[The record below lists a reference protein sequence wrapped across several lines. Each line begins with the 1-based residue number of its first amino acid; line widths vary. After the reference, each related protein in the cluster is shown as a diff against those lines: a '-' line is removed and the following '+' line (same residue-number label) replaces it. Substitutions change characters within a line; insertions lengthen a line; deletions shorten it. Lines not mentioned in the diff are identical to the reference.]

1 MLIGRAH
8 GKGASIKCENL
19 EDAKFWINLCKKIQ
33 SPVIVEKFITGVLIL
48 EFMVNNKLVAA
59 KRTCSCGWNG
69 KILFNVLLKQ
79 PTKI

>member
-1 MLIGRAH
+1 MQ
-8 GKGASIKCENL
+8 KNTV
-19 EDAKFWINLCKKIQ
+19 FQ
-33 SPVIVEKFITGVLIL
+33 VIVEKFITGVLIL

-59 KRTCSCGWNG
+59 REPAHVVGME